1 MVDFEILFKKFC
13 LKIEEFCTAEN
24 EIFLIINECKKYD
37 INSNIMVNKLKELKK
52 LIKSDDR
59 WKHNKK
65 CNLRHF
71 GYGQRC
77 GGNYSFYGVFQLDKG
92 EISLDFD
99 EINEI
104 EGKGYDVYIQ
114 KKGYKYPEIQHFDN
128 KINAMISA
136 QTKISLLCCKS
147 NYCILNNDKDFEEL
161 TNEGEENSYELIDKE
176 TDELYV
182 KIWYKKTL

>member
-1 MVDFEILFKKFC
+1 
-13 LKIEEFCTAEN
+13 
-24 EIFLIINECKKYD
+24 
-37 INSNIMVNKLKELKK
+37 MVNKLKELKK

-71 GYGQRC
+71 EYGQRC
-77 GGNYSFYGVFQLDKG
+77 GGNYCFYGVFQFDKG
-92 EISLDFD
+92 TISLDFD
-99 EINEI
+99 EIKEI
-104 EGKGYDVYIQ
+104 EGKGYDVYVQ

-136 QTKISLLCCKS
+136 QNKFCSLFFSGRDYYKY
-147 NYCILNNDKDFEEL
+147 NKDFEEL